1 MAESLKLAIA
11 GLGTV
16 GTGLLDLLAERGEAI
31 AAYIGRPIEV
41 VAVSARARDKPRGG
55 HDLSRYRWFDD
66 PVALAA
72 DPQIE
77 VFVELIGGQD
87 DPAKAAVEQALKGA
101 KHVVTAN
108 KALVARSG
116 AHLAR
121 LAETAGVSLSFEAAV
136 AGGIP
141 VVKTI
146 RESLAGNEIERIF
159 GILNGT
165 CNYIL
170 TKMALEGREFRDVL
184 KEAQALGYAEADPSF
199 DIGGFDTAHKLA
211 ILTSLAFGTEVA
223 LDSVYVEGIE
233 EVTIEDIRNA
243 EDLGYKIKLLG
254 VAARTE
260 DGIEQRVHPTLVRKN
275 SPIAD
280 VDGVFN
286 AVAIKASFAGE
297 LMLEGRGAGAHPT
310 ASSVA
315 ADICD
320 IARGSHIGAFG
331 IPARQLKP
339 YKRARMRAHEGGYYV
354 ALELYDRPGEVA
366 AVARILADE
375 KISIASIVQRA
386 RGPLDS
392 SDREPPPRQ
401 TAPFILITHDT
412 LENAMRRALEG
423 IVDNGHVAVKPRMI
437 RIERL

>member
-1 MAESLKLAIA
+1 MAKPLNLGLA

-16 GTGLLDLLAERGEAI
+16 GIGLLDLIAERGEAI
-31 AAYIGRPIEV
+31 AQRIGRRLEV
-41 VAVSARARDKPRGG
+41 VAVSALTRDKPRGR
-55 HDLSRYRWFDD
+55 HDLTRCRWFDD
-66 PVALAA
+66 AAALAA
-72 DPQIE
+72 DPAVE
-77 VFVELIGGQD
+77 VFVELIGGEG
-87 DPAKAAVEQALKGA
+87 DPAKAAVEQALKSG

-108 KALVARSG
+108 KALIARSG
-116 AHLAR
+116 TGLAR
-121 LAETAGVSLSFEAAV
+121 LAEEAGVTLAFEAAV

-141 VVKTI
+141 IVKTM
-146 RESLAGNEIERIF
+146 RESLAGNDINRVF

-170 TKMALEGREFRDVL
+170 TKMAVDGRSFHEVL
-184 KEAQALGYAEADPSF
+184 KEAQTLGYAEADPTF
-199 DIGGFDTAHKLA
+199 DVGGFDTAHKLA

-223 LDSVYVEGIE
+223 LDSIYIEGIE
-233 EVTIEDIRNA
+233 EVTLDDIRHA
-243 EDLGYKIKLLG
+243 DGLGYKIKLLG

-260 DGIEQRVHPTLVRKN
+260 DGIEQRVHPTLVPKG

-286 AVAIKASFAGE
+286 AVAIKGSFAGD

-320 IARGSHIGAFG
+320 IAGGGHASAFG
-331 IPARQLKP
+331 IPAKQLKP

-375 KISIASIVQRA
+375 NISIASIVQRA
-386 RGPLDS
+386 RASVEFSAD
-392 SDREPPPRQ
+392 EVPRH

-412 LENAMRRALEG
+412 LESAMRASLET
-423 IVDNGHVAVKPRMI
+423 IVQSGLVAAKPRMI